1 MSLFDRVASQLG
13 QNYLS
18 RLGQVSPL
26 VKFGTDLLSSKLTS
40 KVAAGDHVLTGGIT
54 LANYAKVMEEFQAI
68 DLARKNLFMFSATNL
83 ATGTAPD
90 MNMFVIDYSYSPFT
104 VRGDAVMIGAG
115 SMDNVTGVEAV
126 RLQITTM
133 DDMGG
138 SVKTWF
144 KNLKRAMA
152 PGDGTVGLPMDYL
165 IRVGVTHAFAHED
178 ADNAGSAFL
187 DSFVVRPESIQLEGS
202 RRDDGMQEL
211 QLSFVQFDTFTNLV

>member
-1 MSLFDRVASQLG
+1 VSLFDRVSSQVG

-18 RLGQVSPL
+18 KLGQVSPL
-26 VKFGTDLLSSKLTS
+26 LKFATDKLSGKLTS
-40 KVAAGDHVLTGGIT
+40 RVSAGDHVLTGGIT
-54 LANYAKVMEEFQAI
+54 LHNYAKVMDEFMAI

-83 ATGTAPD
+83 QSGTSPD
-90 MNMFVIDYSYSPFT
+90 MNMFVTDYSYSPFT
-104 VRGDAVMIGAG
+104 VRGDPVMIGAG

-126 RLQITTM
+126 RVQVTTM
-133 DDMGG
+133 DDVGG

-165 IRVGVTHAFAHED
+165 IRISFTHAFAHED
-178 ADNAGSAFL
+178 ANDAGSAYL
-187 DSFVVRPESIQLEGS
+187 DSFIVRPESIEMEGS